1 MQLQTQQPDWH
12 AGGTPFMNM
21 TLADLPHPGLR
32 DAPNPQATG
41 RDGGHDLNYRTL
53 QAIGVTLPASRT
65 M

>member
-1 MQLQTQQPDWH
+1 
-12 AGGTPFMNM
+12 MNM